1 MKKNLFDSSEFDQLR
16 YDRLIR
22 NNPPAEKTYAI
33 YFTARS
39 GSSWLTDIAKQTG
52 RLSDPGECF
61 NPSFVPRMSKALN
74 TSDMDQY
81 IEVLRRRRN
90 THGVFGFEA
99 TFYQIRVTFGSIEA
113 FMAYFQSAPCF
124 WLIRQDIV
132 QQAVS
137 LYKMDVTQVTH
148 KAHSDSESRAAAEAK
163 FVYDREQI
171 HYWVRHLLNKEIGTE
186 AMFKEYGLTPLRLS
200 YEVITAM
207 SAHEVVN
214 VIAHHI
220 GEPAIPVGDLST
232 EHGKLGTS
240 RNVEFATRFRE
251 EEAEWMK
258 EVKDTR
264 APWLS
269 QINRTPPTGL
279 LPNGSSAST

>member
-1 MKKNLFDSSEFDQLR
+1 MKKQLFDSTDFDPER
-16 YDRLIR
+16 YDRYLRIKE
-22 NNPPAEKTYAI
+22 PAEKTYAI

-61 NPSFVPRMSKALN
+61 NPGFVPRMSKALN
-74 TSDMDQY
+74 ASNMDQY
-81 IEVLRRRRN
+81 LEVLRRRRN

-99 TFYQIRVTFGSIEA
+99 TFYQIRVTFGSVAA
-113 FMAYFQSAPCF
+113 FMEHFQSAPCF

-137 LYKMDVTQVTH
+137 LYKMDVTQVSH
-148 KAHSDSESRAAAEAK
+148 KAHSDTESRAAAEAK
-163 FVYDREQI
+163 FVYDREKI
-171 HYWVRHLLNKEIGTE
+171 KYWVRHLLNKEIGSE

-220 GEPAIPVGDLST
+220 GEPVIPVGDLST

-251 EEAEWMK
+251 EEAAWMK
-258 EVKDTR
+258 EVRETR

-269 QINRTPPTGL
+269 QVNRTPPTGL
-279 LPNGSSAST
+279 LSDGSPAAT